1 MVQVDWFVWDIRVI
15 QQNVDRMNS
24 SSYFNLF
31 LAESWVASSQ
41 IWFVMHVCHSTT
53 LCLPEAQMGCEACKE
68 PSRRTVF
75 PKWKRRFEDLL
86 CSLQILP
93 KVCKLE
99 PRQDKILT
107 PHRKNP
113 QLTESVRD
121 PSLLV
126 KKMKH
131 SPQIEKM
138 SDIILLLN
146 RQKNFPPRPQENQ
159 IRPL

>member
-1 MVQVDWFVWDIRVI
+1 
-15 QQNVDRMNS
+15 
-24 SSYFNLF
+24 
-31 LAESWVASSQ
+31 
-41 IWFVMHVCHSTT
+41 
-53 LCLPEAQMGCEACKE
+53 MGCEACKE

-75 PKWKRRFEDLL
+75 PKWKRKFEDLL

-99 PRQDKILT
+99 PQQNKILT
-107 PHRKNP
+107 PHPKNP

>member
-1 MVQVDWFVWDIRVI
+1 MDQ
-15 QQNVDRMNS
+15 
-24 SSYFNLF
+24 
-31 LAESWVASSQ
+31 
-41 IWFVMHVCHSTT
+41 HSTICFFCIALSFAFCSPRARCSNFGT
-53 LCLPEAQMGCEACKE
+53 
-68 PSRRTVF
+68 F
-75 PKWKRRFEDLL
+75 PRVSALRPFPNVLQGITMHWLL

-99 PRQDKILT
+99 PQQNKILT
-107 PHRKNP
+107 PHPKNP